1 MSEYKGI
8 NLGELDVQVEQR
20 LKFKPNM
27 DVLNGICMGAI
38 NRIELIETENPL
50 VDKDGKPSNY
60 EYKGLK
66 TTSLLIE
73 FKQLNFDAK
82 DSSERFHVH
91 VEKPI
96 VSIKNDGTKMDQKS
110 FDDLLI
116 QMYSRLQHI
125 VNELDAA
132 KLAPLST
139 RIKDLT
145 ISVNDDAQSKA
156 AKFKKMFEHFLKQI
170 TGKPEEPR
178 CKVPAFIKL
187 VADYKTASRYEI
199 PTYVRRGFYQVIREG
214 VECTLELEPNESIEL
229 IKSGSK
235 GTKNMNATGNATT
248 EADAKSVKSV
258 DDIVASVMGGSKK

>member
-20 LKFKPNM
+20 LKFKPSM
-27 DVLNGICMGAI
+27 DVLNGICMGMI
-38 NRIELIETENPL
+38 NRIELIETENPM

-73 FKQLNFDAK
+73 FKQLHSDAK

-96 VSIKNDGTKMDQKS
+96 VSVKNDGTKMDPKA

-132 KLAPLST
+132 KIAPLST
-139 RIKDLT
+139 KIKDLT
-145 ISVNDDAQSKA
+145 ILVNDDAQTKA

-170 TGKPEEPR
+170 TGKSEEPR
-178 CKVPAFIKL
+178 YKVPAFLKL

-199 PTYVRRGFYQVIREG
+199 PTYVRRGFYQVIRTG
-214 VECTLELEPNESIEL
+214 IECTLELEPNESIEL

-235 GTKNMNATGNATT
+235 GSKNMSAGGGST
-248 EADAKSVKSV
+248 ADAEAKSVKSV
-258 DDIVASVMGGSKK
+258 DDIVASVMGGKK